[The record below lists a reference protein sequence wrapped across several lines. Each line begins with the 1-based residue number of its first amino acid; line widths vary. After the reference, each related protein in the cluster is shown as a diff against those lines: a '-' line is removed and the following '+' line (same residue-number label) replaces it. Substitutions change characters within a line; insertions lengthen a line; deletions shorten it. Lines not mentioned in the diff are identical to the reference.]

1 MSSDPGAVRRRPS
14 LSLPAW
20 AGRDFRL
27 LAAAALITGLGTS
40 GTVVA
45 AAFAVLRAGGTGT
58 DVGLVAAART
68 APLVLFLLV
77 GGAVADR
84 LPRHRVMVAANL
96 LNACSQAVLA
106 ALVLT
111 GQARIWQMAVL
122 SALAGTAQAFF
133 SPASEGMVLSSVQR
147 AHASQAFAVYRLG
160 VNGATI
166 MGAALAGALIAA
178 FGPGVVLAVDAGS
191 FAVAALLRAFLRVG
205 GAPRPQRTG
214 GLWGD
219 LHEGWREFRT
229 RRWLWGVVVQFSV
242 VNAVVAAAESVYG
255 PQVAAAR
262 LGGAGPWGV
271 ALAAGGVGSVVGGLL
286 MLRWRPRRILLAGTL
301 CVFPYA
307 LPAVALAVPVP
318 VPLLVVAMFVS
329 GCSIEVFGVAWMTAL
344 HQEIPQ
350 EMLSRIAAYDWF
362 GSVAV
367 IPLGTAAAGPAA
379 GALGMSGALWGCAGL
394 TLLLT
399 GAVLLAPEVRRLERA
414 SGGAAQAASG
424 APVPAAAPSDC
435 ASPSG

>member
-1 MSSDPGAVRRRPS
+1 VSSNLAAVRRRP
-14 LSLPAW
+14 SLPAW

-27 LAAAALITGLGTS
+27 LAASALITGLGTS

-45 AAFAVLRAGGTGT
+45 AAFAVLGAGGTGT

-68 APLVLFLLV
+68 APLVVFLLI

-96 LNACSQAVLA
+96 LNASSQAVFA

-133 SPASEGMVLSSVQR
+133 SPASEGMVLSSVQG
-147 AHASQAFAVYRLG
+147 AHASQAFAVYRVG

-166 MGAALAGALIAA
+166 AGAAVGGALIAA

-205 GAPRPQRTG
+205 TAERQRTG
-214 GLWGD
+214 GLWAD
-219 LHEGWREFRT
+219 LREGWREFAA

-242 VNAVVAAAESVYG
+242 VNAVIAAAESVYG
-255 PQVAAAR
+255 PQVADAR
-262 LGGAGPWGV
+262 LGGAGPWGL
-271 ALAAGGVGSVVGGLL
+271 ALAAGGVGNVLGGLL

-318 VPLLVVAMFVS
+318 VPLLVVTMFVS
-329 GCSIEVFGVAWMTAL
+329 GCSIEVFGVTWMMAL
-344 HQEIPQ
+344 HQEIPH
-350 EMLSRIAAYDWF
+350 EMLSRISAYDWF
-362 GSVAV
+362 GSVAMV
-367 IPLGTAAAGPAA
+367 PLGTAAAGPVAA
-379 GALGMSGALWGCAGL
+379 AVGMPGALWGCAGL

-414 SGGAAQAASG
+414 PGAVAKAAPSG
-424 APVPAAAPSDC
+424 PVPAAAAPSDG
-435 ASPSG
+435 AAPSP